1 MISSRATLAFSQ
13 LSRHAKTVPGATLG
27 GMSYPRSFHSPA
39 YKRDMKRQKAL
50 AKPSLP
56 IAKAMAARY
65 ETMDNETLVTIAA
78 MKVHDARSEVL
89 KRHIMAV
96 DNVSYEQACV
106 TFATIAARNRRG
118 MRFAALPYQIGVTTG
133 VGGAFASIPLVFDL
147 RTAEWFNGRFVTT
160 DVPEP
165 KDLETF
171 LEVGSWTWGWMEPV
185 LGHISFF
192 LLCLQFSR

>member
-1 MISSRATLAFSQ
+1 
-13 LSRHAKTVPGATLG
+13 
-27 GMSYPRSFHSPA
+27 
-39 YKRDMKRQKAL
+39 MKRQKARTV
-50 AKPSLP
+50 PTVP

-78 MKVHDARSEVL
+78 MRVHDARSEVL
-89 KRHIMAV
+89 KRHIMAI
-96 DNVSYEQACV
+96 DNVSYDEANV

-118 MRFAALPYQIGVTTG
+118 MAFAALPYQIGMTAA
-133 VGGAFASIPLVFDL
+133 VGGALASVPMVFDL
-147 RTAEWFNGRFVTT
+147 STAEWFNRRFVTT

-171 LEVGSWTWGWMEPV
+171 LEVGAWTWSWMEPV
-185 LGHISFF
+185 LGHVSFF